1 MAKKKK
7 DESQVKT
14 YRDNPML
21 KTHRKGEVQRDT
33 PITDGS
39 GLVNAVQSSLD
50 NTGVT
55 RAKTGTTSKSKYVDS
70 KSYMK
75 DAVKHRDAVARR
87 NEEANAN
94 RFNNLVKSAY
104 NSAKGGY
111 QSAIATSQA
120 RWESQNKDKNYNTY
134 LNNPMLASR
143 DKDGNLWTHKS
154 RMAQFEGQMA
164 RADET
169 LAKSQAQLE
178 QAKYGLGK
186 AGQFGIEAAQQAM
199 LMGTD
204 IAASAVVPGAGL
216 ALMGARSFGQGAN
229 EARQDGYDINQQA
242 NYGLLSAS
250 VEMATEKL
258 FQGVSLMGKAY
269 GGGVFKKLS
278 EDQIQEYAT
287 RWAKNMAKTR
297 AGATIAQAAVKAGLA
312 GVGEGMEEV
321 LSDLANPMIKK
332 MVGMESE
339 GYDAREIG
347 RDFLMGAVLGT
358 VMGGGSAVLDNYNG
372 KGITDED
379 MAEILAKAETVKL
392 TDEAKEVVDNYKKDV
407 EEGKQITDAQKL
419 DVAKAVI
426 PSINEEADMA
436 SDLDDKNLLGKMI
449 GVQFASEEDAG
460 VANGA
465 IAKELETVAQRI
477 QASFDSHPGA
487 ETEAQSD
494 ENAEASGE
502 ANLLAMTARGLVS
515 PGGLEAHIEQL
526 MPGNQATR
534 EAFAEV
540 TGVELP
546 EDIAGTRQEVINYMR
561 TARVDLANNIG
572 SKMDEHFNNT
582 YSGDLTATETAQS
595 YGESGRRGY
604 SSTVSKVYNTV
615 SNTANMSTQAKRNA
629 VWGTQRAYEAYYSA
643 GVDSTKETRGEVLA
657 RLNDTFKDSPLTK
670 SERMAAFM
678 AGEND
683 KAQLHEAIEKV
694 SKKEKPGKGRE
705 RAKAKRGTVDV
716 RTEDDAFTEEQ
727 IKTFET
733 FAKALNVNIR
743 LEDASDKAGVN
754 GFYDNNGTIVVYKN
768 VNGDFRQNPYVTTV
782 AHEFTHHLQITAVK
796 EYQAF
801 KDYVTSQLNLKA
813 PDGFEKEINKRIKSY
828 KEVGQNL
835 TREQAIDEI
844 LADSAER
851 FLTDPEFAREL
862 ANKNKSLAEKL
873 VDFLTDFIAKVKALI
888 QDGSELTNYGEF
900 YDTLEIFEQARDLYA
915 QAIEASVDNEVL
927 DKEDQRLILNGGE
940 ERMSIATW
948 FKSLAKTT
956 STQKPTEKLVDK
968 IASGKEVTRDTMLQN
983 GFTEEDFAG
992 VDKFMDAMSKVME
1005 EAGVKYHFL
1014 GIDDINNAEVQ
1025 VRRTKKGKVRSVI
1038 MSAMV
1043 KNGEYPVNFDFT
1055 TVCKKR
1061 QTFMKVLDEL
1071 SKNGTTDTISLDAD
1085 KLFMI
1090 NQALKEEGIETACLG
1105 CFVEARR
1112 YNIKNYTDK
1121 VVNLWNGLV
1130 DEVRAEQGL
1139 EGEAEYFDFGTEGA
1153 DVEGMDFDAVEKA
1166 WNEYSKDKNAP
1177 KGNPTA
1183 RLKTILTKGGADFQ
1197 KYLRPSDLITE
1208 EGVNGLKAMS
1218 HGKQNL
1224 FTQLKSAYG
1233 TAAPKEVNSFTPYN
1247 NEIALLP
1254 KTMSKKATAKYL
1266 RGIGGVR
1273 MQSFSDFLVANTFD
1287 YMQMVADLAARKFPA
1302 HAYTK
1307 EIAFARIFGM
1317 TGIKINMSVM
1327 FDMDT
1332 RLGKGYGGLRFVTK
1346 EEYDLIKKDY
1356 PIKEDYT
1363 LDGVDGYLIYN
1374 VADQENADRVE
1385 KELYDKAIAEGKS
1398 VEEAHKYAMK
1408 NKPFAQSINWK
1419 EAKALQNEPG
1429 YSDNIGTIGVGF
1441 SARHIRMMMRDP
1453 NIRYIIPYH
1462 ASGMPG
1468 VIKARTNL
1476 DIADDFT
1483 DYQNT
1488 RRLVV
1493 KSKGGQEVKMDLK
1506 KYLKDAKG
1514 DWVKAID
1521 ALTVDAEANGWS
1533 VDIKGSKAL
1542 AGHGDF
1548 DLYSD
1553 LGTKTPEE
1561 KAQEYMDWCADNGY
1575 VPLFHEFATEDGYY
1589 KTLFDFNVKNA
1600 QGETCPQGV
1609 VTNKYPG
1616 IDVSKGETDT
1626 SRLSEI
1632 IDAEMNLQNNI
1643 NQYID
1648 SKVGNVVDDI
1658 SQQWADMAE
1667 EETGRYSK
1675 TVDSEGNELSL
1686 GQLDYFND
1694 SKVRDSEGRLLK
1706 VFHGTKAHSLTVF
1719 KYSNSVEQGYWFTS
1733 NEEQA
1738 GMYAGEEDIPGEVLA
1753 EKRNP
1758 YDSALDYLRQSG
1770 LDVIEGEHEYDDDE
1784 TLWNFK
1790 IIVKPDKYGRNE
1802 DATPWDVQLS
1812 SYDYDE
1818 KPTLEQA
1825 AEEWLKDPD
1834 LNYAIE
1840 GTSFDLR
1847 NIYETYLNITN
1858 PMEVDANGAYW
1869 EEIEFE
1875 GGTYSTNDLATMAR
1889 ERGYDG
1895 IIIKQVSDPFEP
1907 MDVYVAFESNQIKSV
1922 HNANPTEDPDIR
1934 YSKSVDS
1941 DGNALSVGQDNFF
1954 KDSQARNDDG
1964 NLLKMYHGS
1973 NTPNFTVFD
1982 PSFSDD
1988 GRSLFFTSNPKV
2000 ADSYTHS
2007 QDHGKEL
2014 DAYELPHT
2022 IKTAKQFNDYQRRH
2036 GNDMTIGKITKE
2048 SLQPL
2053 IEDIEK
2059 RVERKRK
2066 DIERTIER
2074 LSTNNLY
2081 DNEEGRSRI
2090 ANCKADLAK
2099 YEDEA
2104 RAEIE
2109 NLEYEIGRYGIFGDH
2124 LYPAWGTSDNPD
2136 DLVKVFTEDS
2146 YHLTNTMGNKY
2157 PVYLNIVNPLV
2168 IDATEYGVEF
2178 DRDLYLRTTN
2188 EPGKYDLYDKY
2199 NHDYV
2204 LRDATIPEVEAYF
2217 EKNGA
2222 EAKSDIFGES
2232 IEYLAGVVESKLE
2245 EFSDMSSFKRNDWVQ
2260 EAHIKEITT
2269 HDNISGKWNNIKVNT
2284 GNTTEIKGKITKS
2297 SYDGD
2302 AFTRIT
2308 IMQDGR
2314 VAASQTFTERM
2325 IGESPT
2331 SELVNYVISMAG
2343 LDTDLGDDF
2352 VDSLVSKGEYTESRP
2367 ETRRMKTREVAQM
2380 AEERGHDGVIFKNL
2394 KDTGGYAAGD
2404 PGASTVIIAFDS
2416 NQVKATNNLNPTEDP
2431 DSRYSV
2437 ATDAKGNKV
2446 VVIDENIFD
2455 AKVKGEKDHKFIA
2468 EFIATEVGNSYDI
2481 LQAGVPVY
2489 IGEDLPG
2496 EFTQSK
2502 YTDWLLK
2509 NRPGLLKA
2517 KNKTVN
2523 NLGELIEIAK
2533 YSSFEANIKAKHS
2546 SDAKYGFYKYSTRFA
2561 IKTTDGSYM
2570 GYTAELLIRRAS
2582 DKKMYLYDI
2591 MDIKKT
2597 GPLTLTTTNGGYHRG
2612 KKPSPVNPVN
2622 TNVPQSTDPSQGRN
2636 SVASK
2641 EAYVTESS
2649 LKAEQA
2655 KSRRLEKRLDKDL
2668 AKERLKLKKDK
2679 AIAREKRKHRE
2690 YKANQKE
2697 KKERREVLG
2706 KIKKRYENLYK
2717 TLSNPTDAKH
2727 LPDGFDKAVADFL
2740 APFNFETDRSK
2751 PDSKS
2756 AQERAQ
2762 RYFNVA
2768 DLADKLEKA
2777 AEDNDSTLII
2787 DPAQV
2792 AIAKRVNKV
2801 IQNKRLADLTL
2812 EELQDVYKLMRLID
2826 TVISKAN
2833 KSFTDGV
2840 TASINERAQQAIQ
2853 ETRDRGKVYKK
2864 GKAGDMLNQYLTSN
2878 TKPRDFFRVLTKE
2891 GGALYEAYMGMR
2903 KAFNRHIDNMTDFR
2917 NAWDKAV
2924 NYKQVKEW
2932 RKQSTKFKL
2941 ESGQEIR
2948 LTVPQIMSLYELNK
2962 RDQAR
2967 SHIYGVGI
2975 QATDEELT
2983 KKALKEDKGKRGENP
2998 YIHRGVMVTVKD
3010 VERICRTLTDDQ
3022 RKVANNLQ
3030 RIMST
3035 MGSEWGNQASLT
3047 MYNYKKFTEKN
3058 YFPISVMETW
3068 LEEKAGVPQAQ
3079 RIRTLGMTKPVQPN
3093 ANKPIAIDDIFSVT
3107 VDHMNKMSMYTMTPE
3122 LTDFERIWN
3131 YTESDTRTSLKAEF
3145 EATYGKNASAYVSN
3159 LMNNVNGYFAKDE
3172 NIAIFDKMLST
3183 FKRAKVGASI
3193 RVLVQQPTAI
3203 LRAGAYINP
3212 AYITAGMSQ
3221 PNFRKA
3227 RDEMFKY
3234 SQIARWKSWG
3244 FYETDTAK
3252 SMESIIEN
3260 KRELADLTMG
3270 AYGVADNMAWVA
3282 MWNAV
3287 KIEVGKKNPKIA
3299 KGSPEF
3305 FEKVAERFEEVVD
3318 HTQVVDS
3325 VFHRSQLMRSK
3336 NVLIKGATAFM
3347 SEPTTTVNMLQTEL
3361 LLAHQEA
3368 QAGEKGKAA
3377 KRVSKVMATLI
3388 ATGVATSI
3396 ASAAVDA
3403 LRHSWTG
3410 GDDDDEDKSLIQS
3423 LLLSSNVEA
3432 LIQLEGLLA
3441 KWKHHGK
3448 DEEMTYLDRW
3458 IEHTKKNVPGN
3469 INPLQMMPF
3478 IKDIFSIVDGYSV
3491 ERADISLISNVWDSV
3506 DKFKQYMAGDS
3517 SYGLAYIIN
3526 DAIGSVG
3533 ELAGIP
3539 YKNFSKDVIG
3549 LLRTGA
3555 EVAGHG
3561 DYANYLYN
3569 STMYSQKSWNVERE
3583 VNSWLIARRKGNYAD
3598 ADKIRKSMMDK
3609 SGMTEADF
3617 NKVVQKMATD
3627 GLKDAIV
3634 AGDAE
3639 TVRNARTTLNDAG
3652 WSKEDIDKVIQ
3663 DTYKKAFRDALET
3676 YDLSMINSISN
3687 RMRSEGFDK
3696 KDIVAMTKSK
3706 YMSAYKDAYINGE
3719 KGVLRDIERVAKSV
3733 GVSNKDLNAIKTVVD
3748 KDLWKIAVY
3757 DAAKSGNRAEYN
3769 RLMAQAGKY
3778 YKNANTARYG
3788 IFEQTNMEN
3797 LKAEYGK

>member
-7 DESQVKT
+7 DETQVKT

-33 PITDGS
+33 NVVDGT
-39 GLVNAVQSSLD
+39 GLANAVQSSLD
-50 NTGVT
+50 STGVT
-55 RAKTGTTSKSKYVDS
+55 RAKTGKTSKSNYIDS
-70 KSYMK
+70 KTYMK
-75 DAVKHRDAVARR
+75 TATKARDEAAKR
-87 NEEANAN
+87 NEQANAN

-120 RWESQNKDKNYNTY
+120 KWESQNKGRKGYNTY
-134 LNNPMLASR
+134 LDNPMLASR
-143 DKDGNLWTHKS
+143 DANGNPWTHKS

-178 QAKYGLGK
+178 QAKYGLGTV
-186 AGQFGIEAAQQAM
+186 GQFGIEAAQQAM

-216 ALMGARSFGQGAN
+216 ALMGARSYGQGAN

-242 NYGLLSAS
+242 NYGVLSAS

-258 FQGVSLMGKAY
+258 FQGVSLLGKAY
-269 GGGVFKKLS
+269 GGGLFSKLS

-287 RWAKNMAKTR
+287 RWAKNMAKTK
-297 AGATIAQAAVKAGLA
+297 AGATIAQAAAKAGMA
-312 GVGEGMEEV
+312 GVGEGIEEI

-339 GYDAREIG
+339 GYDPKEIG

-379 MAEILAKAETVKL
+379 MAEILAKAETIKL
-392 TDEAKEVVDNYKKDV
+392 DDKAKEVVDNYKKDV

-477 QASFDSHPGA
+477 QASFDGHPST
-487 ETEAQSD
+487 ETEAESD
-494 ENAEASGE
+494 ENAEVSGE

-526 MPGNQATR
+526 MPGNQAAR
-534 EAFAEV
+534 DAFAEI

-572 SKMDEHFNNT
+572 SKMDEHFNST

-595 YGESGRRGY
+595 YGEHGRKGY
-604 SSTVSKVYNTV
+604 SSAVSKVYNTV

-643 GVDSTKETRGEVLA
+643 GVDSTKGTRGEVLA

-683 KAQLHEAIEKV
+683 KAQLHQAIEKV

-754 GFYDNNGTIVVYKN
+754 GFYDNNGTIIVYKN

-813 PDGFEKEINKRIKSY
+813 PDGFEKEISKRIKSY
-828 KEVGQNL
+828 KEVGQTL

-888 QDGSELTNYGEF
+888 QEGSKLTNYGEF
-900 YDTLEIFEQARDLYA
+900 YDSLEIFEQARDLYA

-927 DKEDQRLILNGGE
+927 DNEDQRLILNGGE

-968 IASGKEVTRDTMLQN
+968 IASGKEVTRETMLQN

-1014 GIDDINNAEVQ
+1014 GINDINNAEVQ

-1121 VVNLWNGLV
+1121 VVNLWNSLV

-1139 EGEAEYFDFGTEGA
+1139 EGEAEYFNFGAEGA
-1153 DVEGMDFDAVEKA
+1153 DVDSMDFESVEKA
-1166 WNEYSKDKNAP
+1166 WNEYAKDKNAP
-1177 KGNPTA
+1177 KGSPTG

-1218 HGKQNL
+1218 HGNKNL

-1254 KTMSKKATAKYL
+1254 KTISKKATGKYL

-1548 DLYSD
+1548 DLYGD
-1553 LGTKTPEE
+1553 LGKKSPEE
-1561 KAQEYMDWCADNGY
+1561 KAQKYMDWCADNGY

-1667 EETGRYSK
+1667 EEAGRYSK

-1686 GQLDYFND
+1686 GQLDYFKD
-1694 SKVRDSEGRLLK
+1694 SKARDE
-1706 VFHGTKAHSLTVF
+1706 
-1719 KYSNSVEQGYWFTS
+1719 N
-1733 NEEQA
+1733 
-1738 GMYAGEEDIPGEVLA
+1738 
-1753 EKRNP
+1753 
-1758 YDSALDYLRQSG
+1758 
-1770 LDVIEGEHEYDDDE
+1770 
-1784 TLWNFK
+1784 
-1790 IIVKPDKYGRNE
+1790 
-1802 DATPWDVQLS
+1802 
-1812 SYDYDE
+1812 
-1818 KPTLEQA
+1818 
-1825 AEEWLKDPD
+1825 
-1834 LNYAIE
+1834 
-1840 GTSFDLR
+1840 
-1847 NIYETYLNITN
+1847 
-1858 PMEVDANGAYW
+1858 
-1869 EEIEFE
+1869 
-1875 GGTYSTNDLATMAR
+1875 
-1889 ERGYDG
+1889 
-1895 IIIKQVSDPFEP
+1895 
-1907 MDVYVAFESNQIKSV
+1907 
-1922 HNANPTEDPDIR
+1922 
-1934 YSKSVDS
+1934 
-1941 DGNALSVGQDNFF
+1941 
-1954 KDSQARNDDG
+1954 G
-1964 NLLKMYHGS
+1964 NLKAMYHGTE
-1973 NTPNFTVFD
+1973 NTGFTIFD
-1982 PSFSDD
+1982 PEYSDD
-1988 GRSLFFTSNPKV
+1988 GISLFFTDELSIAKGYSGTYDLFEKKDPITTLEGINEFLEEVGAFETVVRSGDTYEVWEMYNGLWGKDNQQSSLYGPYDSLEEAIEELAEDFGYNETGSGNYKV
-2000 ADSYTHS
+2000 YLNVT
-2007 QDHGKEL
+2007 
-2014 DAYELPHT
+2014 
-2022 IKTAKQFNDYQRRH
+2022 N
-2036 GNDMTIGKITKE
+2036 
-2048 SLQPL
+2048 PL
-2053 IEDIEK
+2053 I
-2059 RVERKRK
+2059 VEANGHNWDEIPWDVLPNEVK
-2066 DIERTIER
+2066 DYALEAGFDEEFANTRIV
-2074 LSTNNLY
+2074 SAYAKSNGYDGVMFNNLY
-2081 DNEEGRSRI
+2081 DVAIYSTSR
-2090 ANCKADLAK
+2090 
-2099 YEDEA
+2099 E
-2104 RAEIE
+2104 
-2109 NLEYEIGRYGIFGDH
+2109 
-2124 LYPAWGTSDNPD
+2124 T
-2136 DLVKVFTEDS
+2136 T
-2146 YHLTNTMGNKY
+2146 
-2157 PVYLNIVNPLV
+2157 
-2168 IDATEYGVEF
+2168 DAT
-2178 DRDLYLRTTN
+2178 
-2188 EPGKYDLYDKY
+2188 
-2199 NHDYV
+2199 
-2204 LRDATIPEVEAYF
+2204 
-2217 EKNGA
+2217 
-2222 EAKSDIFGES
+2222 
-2232 IEYLAGVVESKLE
+2232 VV
-2245 EFSDMSSFKRNDWVQ
+2245 
-2260 EAHIKEITT
+2260 
-2269 HDNISGKWNNIKVNT
+2269 
-2284 GNTTEIKGKITKS
+2284 
-2297 SYDGD
+2297 
-2302 AFTRIT
+2302 
-2308 IMQDGR
+2308 
-2314 VAASQTFTERM
+2314 
-2325 IGESPT
+2325 
-2331 SELVNYVISMAG
+2331 
-2343 LDTDLGDDF
+2343 
-2352 VDSLVSKGEYTESRP
+2352 
-2367 ETRRMKTREVAQM
+2367 
-2380 AEERGHDGVIFKNL
+2380 
-2394 KDTGGYAAGD
+2394 
-2404 PGASTVIIAFDS
+2404 IAFDP

-2431 DSRYSV
+2431 DIRYSV
-2437 ATDAKGNKV
+2437 SPTELNALSEADDNGTLQEIALAENGIRYSKTVSDTDMVDVDGETINLLDYLNGQFRRGEYVKCYRSMQIIDGKLYSPMAAKINGVLEGGIELGYDIPEDIESLPFEVATENYNLDESKLFEKKPGQWFFYLDKGGKKSDNLTARFNPYMHQSNIMLNDQFAEAYKRPNLVTVECWVPASELTSGYTAQGYNPDGKLVTAKDSVGWQSWKAGVVAGAVAKEFKERERKVFLSRWTKPVRIVPNSEVAQHYKDYLDGTSVEVPDNVITPGLYTELKKLGVPTKQSTNVRNYIKKNLKKPEEIKAYADYGYEEFFDGRFSVTADMTEEERFDELKNKV
-2446 VVIDENIFD
+2446 LRVVNADL
-2455 AKVKGEKDHKFIA
+2455 EKIPFTDK
-2468 EFIATEVGNSYDI
+2468 E
-2481 LQAGVPVY
+2481 LQTLEKT
-2489 IGEDLPG
+2489 I
-2496 EFTQSK
+2496 K
-2502 YTDWLLK
+2502 K
-2509 NRPGLLKA
+2509 KA
-2517 KNKTVN
+2517 KEILKPVLEY
-2523 NLGELIEIAK
+2523 LGVIKEGYTTPDLDIEFNYSNGNFDESLQKQTAIKDKDKFLSFAKMLSCFEELIKNAYLIEIHDDVYK
-2533 YSSFEANIKAKHS
+2533 GTRRENTDFKKAYVLMS
-2546 SDAKYGFYKYSTRFA
+2546 AFSDGDYIIPVKLLVKELNGTNNVLYITMTLDK
-2561 IKTTDGSYM
+2561 INKKTAGEPSVNDSRTVHGAVLDISLS
-2570 GYTAELLIRRAS
+2570 ELLPKVNDIAM
-2582 DKKMYLYDI
+2582 KKYIPKQFYEE
-2591 MDIKKT
+2591 
-2597 GPLTLTTTNGGYHRG
+2597 RF
-2612 KKPSPVNPVN
+2612 
-2622 TNVPQSTDPSQGRN
+2622 

-2641 EAYVTESS
+2641 EAYVTESE
-2649 LKAEQA
+2649 LKKEQA
-2655 KSRRLEKRLDKDL
+2655 KNRRLEKKVDKTL

-2777 AEDNDSTLII
+2777 AEDNDSTLIV

-2812 EELQDVYKLMRLID
+2812 EELQDVYKLMRLLD
-2826 TVISKAN
+2826 TVVSHAN

-2903 KAFNRHIDNMTDFR
+2903 RAFNRHIDNMTDFR
-2917 NAWDKAV
+2917 NAWDRVV

-2948 LTVPQIMSLYELNK
+2948 LTVPQVMALYELNK
-2962 RDQAR
+2962 REQAR
-2967 SHIYGVGI
+2967 GHIYGVGI
-2975 QATDEELT
+2975 VATDEELSR
-2983 KKALKEDKGKRGENP
+2983 KAKKEDKGSKKEKRDAFVNK
-2998 YIHRGVMVTVKD
+2998 RVMVTVKD
-3010 VERICRTLTDDQ
+3010 VENICRSLTDEQ

-3047 MYNYKKFTEKN
+3047 MYNYKKFTEKD
-3058 YFPISVMETW
+3058 YFPISVLNTW
-3068 LEEKAGVPQAQ
+3068 LDEKGGVSQAQ
-3079 RIRTLGMTKPVQPN
+3079 RIRTLGMTKQVQPQ
-3093 ANKPIAIDDIFSVT
+3093 ANNPLVLDDIFSVT
-3107 VDHMNKMSMYTMTPE
+3107 IDHMNKMSMYTMTPE

-3131 YTESDTRTSLKAEF
+3131 YKNKDEGVSLREEF
-3145 EATYGKNASAYVSN
+3145 EATYGKNASAYVRN
-3159 LMNNVNGYFAKDE
+3159 LMDNVNGYFAKDE
-3172 NIAIFDKMLST
+3172 NIAIFDKMLSM
-3183 FKRAKVGASI
+3183 FKRAKVGASL

-3212 AYITAGMSQ
+3212 AYLTAGMSK

-3260 KRELADLTMG
+3260 KHELADLTMG

-3282 MWNAV
+3282 MWNAI
-3287 KIEVGKKNPKIA
+3287 KIEVSKKHPNIP

-3305 FEKVAERFEEVVD
+3305 FEKVADRFEEIVD

-3368 QAGEKGKAA
+3368 QAGEKGKAT

-3403 LRHSWTG
+3403 MRHSWTG
-3410 GDDDDEDKSLIQS
+3410 GDDDDDEKKGLFQS
-3423 LLLSSNVEA
+3423 LLLKSDVDA
-3432 LIQLEGLLA
+3432 LIQLEGLIT

-3469 INPLQMMPF
+3469 VNPLQMMPF

-3506 DKFKQYMAGDS
+3506 TKFQEYMNGDS
-3517 SYGLAYIIN
+3517 SYGLPYIIN
-3526 DAIGSVG
+3526 DMLGSAG

-3539 YKNFSKDVIG
+3539 YKNLSKDVIG
-3549 LLRTGA
+3549 ALRTI
-3555 EVAGHG
+3555 EEIRGHG
-3561 DYANYLYN
+3561 DWANYYYN
-3569 STMYSQKSWNVERE
+3569 SRMYAQKSWNTERE
-3583 VNSWLIARRKGNYAD
+3583 INSWMNAMKNGNKTD
-3598 ADKIRKSMMDK
+3598 ADRIRKDLEDK
-3609 SGMTEADF
+3609 YGMSAEDF
-3617 NKVVQKMATD
+3617 NKLVEKNATD

-3634 AGDAE
+3634 AGDIE
-3639 TVRNARTTLNDAG
+3639 TVKQSKSNLKVAGYSSEDVSGIMQDA
-3652 WSKEDIDKVIQ
+3652 
-3663 DTYKKAFRDALET
+3663 YKKAYREALES
-3676 YDLSMINSISN
+3676 YDLSSIRSIGN
-3687 RMRSEGFDK
+3687 RMKSEGFTD
-3696 KDIVAMTKSK
+3696 KDISAITKSK
-3706 YMSAYKDAYINGE
+3706 YMTAYKDAYINGDRYALGQIE
-3719 KGVLRDIERVAKSV
+3719 KIAKAM
-3733 GVSNKDLNAIKTVVD
+3733 GVSQKDLTAIKTVVD

-3757 DAAKSGNRAEYN
+3757 QAAKSGNRTQYN
-3769 RLMAQAGKY
+3769 NLMKQAGKY
-3778 YKNANTARYG
+3778 YKSARTAEYG

-3797 LKAEYGK
+3797 LIAEYGK